1 MAGREII
8 KKGLGW
14 VIGDGSS
21 VSVWGDQWLSTEQ
34 QLAPMGPAT
43 LEAQNLKVS
52 DLISSEG
59 NEWNL
64 EMIRLHLPLYEKH
77 IRRLVL
83 SYRLMKDEL
92 VWLHERSGQDT
103 TKIGYAL
110 SKLNVANDQEN
121 FKWRQWVWNL
131 KCSPKLQ
138 HFLWKLKNEALAV
151 GESLRKR
158 GM

>member
-1 MAGREII
+1 
-8 KKGLGW
+8 
-14 VIGDGSS
+14 
-21 VSVWGDQWLSTEQ
+21 
-34 QLAPMGPAT
+34 MGPAT

-110 SKLNVANDQEN
+110 SKLNVAND
-121 FKWRQWVWNL
+121 
-131 KCSPKLQ
+131 
-138 HFLWKLKNEALAV
+138 
-151 GESLRKR
+151 
-158 GM
+158 